1 MTISVGELFDECGLR
16 SAGVV
21 QWGNQV
27 ELDVPGIYI
36 VASTPNLDD
45 PGGQVDNY
53 RPNFEAFDALRSVCP
68 RVTVDGFPA
77 TSEKLAERIGAFWIP
92 ETAILYVGLAGTS
105 VRKRVSQYYRTRI
118 GQRSPHAGGWW
129 LKTLE
134 DLHSLHV
141 HYAAADS
148 PKSTEARLLET
159 FAAAIPHPTRRALHD
174 YERIAPFANIEVQAG
189 IRKRHGITGDKLER
203 ATARTA
209 LKASPFEEVLI
220 TRARAPRD
228 KIRTAANSASPGKAS
243 RVDSQVITEKD
254 REGSNLRIPARSKVA
269 FPAADGYLDVIWQG
283 QTVRARWRVNGSRS
297 GTIGLGRTIMSSI
310 GTPGSSVW
318 MRVEG
323 TTIAIED

>member
-36 VASTPNLDD
+36 VASTPDLDD
-45 PGGQVDNY
+45 PAGQVDNY
-53 RPNFEAFDALRSVCP
+53 RPNFEAFDALGSVCP

-92 ETAILYVGLAGTS
+92 ETAVLYVGLAGTS

-129 LKTLE
+129 LKTLV
-134 DLHSLHV
+134 DLESLFV
-141 HYAAADS
+141 HYA
-148 PKSTEARLLET
+148 EAQTPRLAEDRLLKT
-159 FAAAIPHPTRRALHD
+159 FAAAVPPSARGTLHD
-174 YERIAPFANIEVQAG
+174 PERIAPFANIEVQAG

-209 LKASPFEEVLI
+209 LKPSPFEEVLI
-220 TRARAPRD
+220 TRARAPREE
-228 KIRTAANSASPGKAS
+228 IRTAAESASSGKAS
-243 RVDSQVITEKD
+243 RVESQVITKKD

-283 QTVRARWRVNGSRS
+283 QTVRARWRNNGSRS

-318 MRVEG
+318 IRVEG
-323 TTIAIED
+323 TTIVIED